1 LGLHNGTLFQ
11 KTSTVGNRSTAS
23 YWIAPLR
30 PGAVVAVSL
39 ITVVGGAGVL
49 SWDRERIITGFVAG
63 AAVLAINVV
72 IVSIMSWQIGN
83 ILLYAAYS
91 PAEDVV
97 RLRSPRA
104 NREAAKR

>member
-1 LGLHNGTLFQ
+1 LGRHNDTFSD
-11 KTSTVGNRSTAS
+11 TTATIRRRSVAAS
-23 YWIAPLR
+23 WIAPFR
-30 PGAVVAVSL
+30 PGVVVALSVV
-39 ITVVGGAGVL
+39 TVVCGAGVL

-72 IVSIMSWQIGN
+72 IVAIRRWHLGN
-83 ILLYAAYS
+83 TRLEAAYS
-91 PAEDVV
+91 RAEDVV

>member
-1 LGLHNGTLFQ
+1 LGLRNGTFFE
-11 KTSTVGNRSTAS
+11 KTSTIGNRSTAS
-23 YWIAPLR
+23 SWIAPLR

-49 SWDRERIITGFVAG
+49 SWDRERIITGLVAA
-63 AAVLAINVV
+63 AAVLAINV
-72 IVSIMSWQIGN
+72 IVVAIRRWHVGN
-83 ILLYAAYS
+83 TRLDAAYS
-91 PAEDVV
+91 HAEDVV

>member
-1 LGLHNGTLFQ
+1 M
-11 KTSTVGNRSTAS
+11 
-23 YWIAPLR
+23 
-30 PGAVVAVSL
+30 SL

-49 SWDRERIITGFVAG
+49 SWDRERIITGFVA
-63 AAVLAINVV
+63 AASVIAINVV
-72 IVSIMSWQIGN
+72 IVAIGRCHVGN
-83 ILLYAAYS
+83 TRLDAAYS

>member
-1 LGLHNGTLFQ
+1 M
-11 KTSTVGNRSTAS
+11 
-23 YWIAPLR
+23 
-30 PGAVVAVSL
+30 
-39 ITVVGGAGVL
+39 GGAGVL
-49 SWDRERIITGFVAG
+49 SWDRERIIIGFVAA

-72 IVSIMSWQIGN
+72 IVAIRGWHVGN
-83 ILLYAAYS
+83 TRLDVAYS

>member
-1 LGLHNGTLFQ
+1 
-11 KTSTVGNRSTAS
+11 
-23 YWIAPLR
+23 
-30 PGAVVAVSL
+30 VSL

-63 AAVLAINVV
+63 AAVLAINV
-72 IVSIMSWQIGN
+72 IVVAIRRWHVGN
-83 ILLYAAYS
+83 TRLDAAYS
-91 PAEDVV
+91 PAEEVV